1 MIKNFK
7 KNQVIIFVIALMLVT
22 AGYLNF
28 TTNQQQQ
35 NLVPTST
42 LADSETMASIG
53 DATLV
58 SANEAKTETQNTN
71 QNINSNV
78 NQNTVQNEINN
89 TTSSNTN
96 NSQSQSN
103 ENNEGELQSNKATA
117 ATEAKDDNY
126 FAQSR
131 LDRDTMY
138 SQMFANYQTI
148 LESENIAAD
157 EKKIAQEE
165 IKRINNEKNAIMI
178 AENLIKTKGFEDVV
192 LFINNG
198 SVSAIIKA
206 ETLEKDQVA
215 QLQNI
220 ITREL
225 SVEANK
231 INISSKK

>member
-42 LADSETMASIG
+42 LAESEEMASIG

-58 SANEAKTETQNTN
+58 SANETKIEPETEIEPETQNTN
-71 QNINSNV
+71 QNESIS
-78 NQNTVQNEINN
+78 
-89 TTSSNTN
+89 
-96 NSQSQSN
+96 
-103 ENNEGELQSNKATA
+103 EN
-117 ATEAKDDNY
+117 NY

-131 LDRDTMY
+131 LDRDNMY
-138 SQMFANYQTI
+138 SQMLANYQTI

-165 IKRINNEKNAIMI
+165 IKRMNNEKN
-178 AENLIKTKGFEDVV
+178 
-192 LFINNG
+192 
-198 SVSAIIKA
+198 
-206 ETLEKDQVA
+206 
-215 QLQNI
+215 
-220 ITREL
+220 
-225 SVEANK
+225 
-231 INISSKK
+231 

>member
-42 LADSETMASIG
+42 LAESEEMASIG

-58 SANEAKTETQNTN
+58 SANETKIEPETEIEPETQNTN
-71 QNINSNV
+71 QNESIS
-78 NQNTVQNEINN
+78 
-89 TTSSNTN
+89 
-96 NSQSQSN
+96 
-103 ENNEGELQSNKATA
+103 EN
-117 ATEAKDDNY
+117 NY

-131 LDRDTMY
+131 LDRDNMY
-138 SQMFANYQTI
+138 SQMLANYQTI

-165 IKRINNEKNAIMI
+165 IKRMNNEKNSIMI

-192 LFINNG
+192 IFINNG
-198 SVSAIIKA
+198 SVSVIVKS